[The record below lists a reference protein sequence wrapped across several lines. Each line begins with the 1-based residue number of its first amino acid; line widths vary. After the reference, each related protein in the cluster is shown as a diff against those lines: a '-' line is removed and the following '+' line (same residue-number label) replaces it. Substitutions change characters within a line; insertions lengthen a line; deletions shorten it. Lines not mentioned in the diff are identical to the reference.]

1 MLDLIGIAF
10 SGVMIL
16 YVLYRAMM
24 LDRSEPWFEPPPE
37 PAPAPEA
44 SSALP
49 GRRPARSRGSSR

>member
-16 YVLYRAMM
+16 YVLYRAVM
-24 LDRSEPWFEPPPE
+24 LDRSQPWFG
-37 PAPAPEA
+37 AT
-44 SSALP
+44 

>member
-24 LDRSEPWFEPPPE
+24 LDRSEPWFEAPPE
-37 PAPAPEA
+37 PTPAPEA
-44 SSALP
+44 LPTLP
-49 GRRPARSRGSSR
+49 GRPPARSRGSSR